1 MKPLLWIF
9 PAGVTSAKPSAP
21 EDPLAKTSPLPDP
34 SNLQDGAPETNPWW
48 QRRPLL
54 IGAGPLLVFL
64 VVAAIDLK
72 LAKHFTSSGKAIVSN
87 ALGGLWQWM
96 VLLLFVIA
104 VVLAISPIGRLRL
117 GGADAKPS
125 LKFFDW
131 CAVLICTLLAGGGVF
146 WSAAE
151 PLFHFRTPAPYF
163 AGVEG
168 STAAAVDPSL
178 AVSFLHWGFLAWA
191 LVATTVTITLS
202 IQEQR
207 GEPLRPRTLLVG
219 ILPSGWVEGPLG
231 DLADGLS
238 VVAAIAGTVGPLGF
252 LSLQLSN
259 AAGMLPG
266 FSDSA
271 GLQSLVVVLL
281 TAVFATSTVSG
292 IQRGIKWLS
301 ELNVWLTLGLAA
313 ALLLLGPGIWLIQH
327 FFSAFGLYLINLP
340 GMALAHN
347 SSPGNWVNS
356 WTVFYW
362 GWFLGYA
369 PLMGLFTAG
378 VSRGRTLRELVL
390 AVAILCPIVT
400 NIWFT
405 LLGGSG
411 MQLELANPGSISGPL
426 TASGESGALLAILGQ
441 LPLSWLLIPVGLVLV
456 VLFMAT
462 SADSMSYAA
471 AMVVSAKSTPP
482 ALLRLFWALMIGSLT
497 LVLLRIGTSLG
508 DNTSINALQA
518 FIVITAVPVT
528 PLVLLSLWT
537 APRLAWKE
545 WRQRQ
550 PAQG

>member
-1 MKPLLWIF
+1 MSDPTNLGDG
-9 PAGVTSAKPSAP
+9 PVSAG
-21 EDPLAKTSPLPDP
+21 
-34 SNLQDGAPETNPWW
+34 PWW
-48 QRRPLL
+48 RRPPLW
-54 IGAGPLLVFL
+54 IGAGPLLAFL
-64 VVAAIDLK
+64 VLAAVDLK
-72 LAKHFTSSGKAIVSN
+72 LAQQFTSSGKAIVSSS
-87 ALGGLWQWM
+87 LGGLWQWM
-96 VLLLFVIA
+96 VLVLFVIA
-104 VVLAISPIGRLRL
+104 VVMAISPVGRLRL
-117 GGADAKPS
+117 GGVDAKPS

-163 AGVEG
+163 SAVKG

-219 ILPSGWVEGPLG
+219 LLPHRWVEGPLG

-266 FSDSA
+266 LSDSA

-313 ALLLLGPGIWLIQH
+313 ALLLLGPGLWLIQH
-327 FFSAFGLYLINLP
+327 FASSFTLYVSNLVP
-340 GMALAHN
+340 MALAPN
-347 SSPGNWVNS
+347 RGPDNWVNA

-405 LLGGSG
+405 LLGGTG
-411 MQLELANPGSISGPL
+411 MQLELSNPGTISGPL
-426 TASGESGALLAILGQ
+426 AASGEAGALLAILGQ
-441 LPLSWLLIPVGLVLV
+441 LPLPWLLIPVGLILV

-471 AMVVSAKSTPP
+471 AMVVSAQRKPP

-508 DNTSINALQA
+508 DSTSINALQA
-518 FIVITAVPVT
+518 FIVISAVPVT
-528 PLVLLSLWT
+528 PLVLITLWT

-545 WRQRQ
+545 WQQRQ
-550 PAQG
+550 QAPGSS

>member
-1 MKPLLWIF
+1 MSDPTNLGDG
-9 PAGVTSAKPSAP
+9 PVSAG
-21 EDPLAKTSPLPDP
+21 
-34 SNLQDGAPETNPWW
+34 PWW
-48 QRRPLL
+48 RRPPLW
-54 IGAGPLLVFL
+54 IGAGPLLAFL
-64 VVAAIDLK
+64 VLAAVDLT
-72 LAKHFTSSGKAIVSN
+72 LAQQFTSSGKAIVSGS
-87 ALGGLWQWM
+87 LGGLWQWM

-104 VVLAISPIGRLRL
+104 VVMAISPVGRLRL
-117 GGADAKPS
+117 GGVDAKPS

-163 AGVEG
+163 SAVKG

-219 ILPSGWVEGPLG
+219 LLPHRWVEGPLG

-266 FSDSA
+266 LSDSA

-301 ELNVWLTLGLAA
+301 EVNVWLTLGLAA
-313 ALLLLGPGIWLIQH
+313 ALLLLGPGVWLIQH
-327 FFSAFGLYLINLP
+327 FASSFTLYVSNLVP
-340 GMALAHN
+340 MALAPN
-347 SSPGNWVNS
+347 RGPDNWVNA

-400 NIWFT
+400 NLWFT
-405 LLGGSG
+405 LLGGTGCNWS
-411 MQLELANPGSISGPL
+411 
-426 TASGESGALLAILGQ
+426 
-441 LPLSWLLIPVGLVLV
+441 
-456 VLFMAT
+456 
-462 SADSMSYAA
+462 
-471 AMVVSAKSTPP
+471 
-482 ALLRLFWALMIGSLT
+482 
-497 LVLLRIGTSLG
+497 
-508 DNTSINALQA
+508 
-518 FIVITAVPVT
+518 
-528 PLVLLSLWT
+528 
-537 APRLAWKE
+537 
-545 WRQRQ
+545 
-550 PAQG
+550 

>member
-1 MKPLLWIF
+1 VNNRTDQRGWWRHPPLW
-9 PAGVTSAKPSAP
+9 
-21 EDPLAKTSPLPDP
+21 
-34 SNLQDGAPETNPWW
+34 
-48 QRRPLL
+48 
-54 IGAGPLLVFL
+54 IGAGPLLLFL
-64 VVAAIDLK
+64 LLAAADLAVAK
-72 LAKHFTSSGKAIVSN
+72 QFTNSGKLLASSV
-87 ALGGLWQWM
+87 LGGLWQWM
-96 VLLLFVIA
+96 VAMLFVIA
-104 VVLAISPIGRLRL
+104 IGLAISPIGKLRL
-117 GGADAKPS
+117 GGAEAKPS

-151 PLFHFRTPAPYF
+151 PLFHFQTPAPYF
-163 AGVEG
+163 KGVEG
-168 STAAAVDPSL
+168 ATAAAVDPAL

-191 LVATTVTITLS
+191 LVATTVTITFS
-202 IQEQR
+202 IRERR

-219 ILPSGWVEGPLG
+219 LVPRELVDGPLG

-259 AAGMLPG
+259 AAGQLPG
-266 FSDSA
+266 LTDSA

-301 ELNVWLTLGLAA
+301 EVNVWLTLAMAA
-313 ALLLLGPGIWLIQH
+313 GLLLLGPGLWLMRH
-327 FFSAFGLYLINLP
+327 FFTAFGTYLINLP
-340 GMALAHN
+340 QMALATN
-347 SSPGNWVNS
+347 TAPNNWVNG

-378 VSRGRTLRELVL
+378 VSRGRSLRELVL

-400 NIWFT
+400 NLWFT
-405 LLGGSG
+405 LLGGTG
-411 MQLELANPGSISGPL
+411 MALELESTGLISGPL
-426 TASGESGALLAILGQ
+426 AENGAAAALLAILGQ
-441 LPLSWLLIPVGLVLV
+441 LPLAWLLIPVGLVLV

-471 AMVVSAKSTPP
+471 AMVVSGRSTPP
-482 ALLRLFWALMIGSLT
+482 AMLRLFWALMIGSLT
-497 LVLLRIGTSLG
+497 LVLLRIGSGVG
-508 DNTSINALQA
+508 DSTSIDALQA

-528 PLVLLSLWT
+528 PLVLTSLWT

-545 WRQRQ
+545 WRQQ
-550 PAQG
+550 PASTP